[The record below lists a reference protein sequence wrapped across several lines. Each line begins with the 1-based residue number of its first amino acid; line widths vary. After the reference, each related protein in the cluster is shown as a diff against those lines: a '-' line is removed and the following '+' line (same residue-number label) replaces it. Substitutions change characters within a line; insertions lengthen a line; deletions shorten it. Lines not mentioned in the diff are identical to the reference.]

1 VGDISCLPNLLTS
14 FIDMID
20 TVATERH
27 PDEARRWSYVAPDA
41 SREEFGSVSFM
52 PRGNFKKKKALC
64 LVVKCSS
71 FIAEQLFGG
80 GI

>member
-1 VGDISCLPNLLTS
+1 MHCDAETREGCLFTLVFFPLVGDISCLPNLLTS

-52 PRGNFKKKKALC
+52 PRGNF
-64 LVVKCSS
+64 
-71 FIAEQLFGG
+71 F
-80 GI
+80 